1 MPGTYDLVRS
11 RPLSPTD
18 KRDLGILMVALW
30 MLGRKSSVRKASSQI
45 NRIIATTCNPLGKSL
60 LSVYPDHHHH
70 SNSL

>member
-1 MPGTYDLVRS
+1 MPGTYDLARW
-11 RPLSPTD
+11 RPLSLTD

-60 LSVYPDHHHH
+60 
-70 SNSL
+70 